1 MLTFKRWVKRFNTLL
16 EYVEIICAPDLIIVG
31 GGTSN
36 DWERF
41 SEHISIETP
50 ILPAEFLNQAGII
63 GAAMGA
69 VQK

>member
-1 MLTFKRWVKRFNTLL
+1 
-16 EYVEIICAPDLIIVG
+16 VELITAPDLIIVG
-31 GGTSN
+31 GGTSK

-69 VQK
+69 VQQ